1 MVNFED
7 VYKCLEKNEISFAAG
22 VPDSLLNDF
31 CSFLDEKFDF
41 DNHILTANEGNAIA
55 VASGYYLST
64 GKIPLVYMQNS
75 GIGNSI
81 NPIISLT
88 HKDVFNIPM
97 ILLIGWRGNPEIHD
111 WAQHKKQGKAT
122 LPLLDILDIPYKIL
136 EDDTSKVVEGFE
148 WAKKTAYNKGKTV
161 ALVAKKNVFSKKEK
175 TYRKLDE
182 LTDFTRYQAIS
193 LIIDSLPSNTIYV
206 ASTGRI
212 TREIYYI
219 REEKKQLH
227 DHDFL
232 NVGSMG
238 HALSISL
245 GLALNNKNRLVV
257 CLDGDAA
264 SIMHMGS
271 MAIATQK
278 NPKNLIHIVLNNG
291 VHESVGGQKSV
302 GADLNFNS
310 IASSIGYDVLSKPI
324 RNSNNLKKVLQSNN
338 DFDNVKFLEIKIIP
352 GMLKN
357 LPPLDVDH
365 INLKEI
371 FMKNLLSKK
380 GEI

>member
-7 VYKCLEKNEISFAAG
+7 VLNCLKKNEIKFACG

-31 CSFLDEKFDF
+31 CSFLEENFDP
-41 DNHILTANEGNAIA
+41 DNHIVTANEGNAIA

-64 GKIPLVYMQNS
+64 EKIPLVYMQNS
-75 GIGNSI
+75 GIGNSV
-81 NPIISLT
+81 NPILSLT
-88 HKDVFNIPM
+88 HKDVFDIPM
-97 ILLIGWRGNPEIHD
+97 ILLIGWRGNPEVHD
-111 WAQHKKQGKAT
+111 WAQHKKQGEAT

-136 EDDTSKVVEGFE
+136 NDDTKNVVDGFE
-148 WAKKTAYNKGKTV
+148 WAKNTAFNNRKTV

-175 TYRKLDE
+175 VNQSLDAQ
-182 LTDFTRYQAIS
+182 TDFTRYQAMS
-193 LIIDSLPSNTIYV
+193 LILDTLPKDTIYV

-212 TREIYYI
+212 TRELYYI
-219 REEKKQLH
+219 REEKKQDH
-227 DHDFL
+227 DQDFL

-238 HALSISL
+238 HALSIAL
-245 GLALNNKNRLVV
+245 GLAMNNKNRLVV

-278 NPKNLIHIVLNNG
+278 NPRNLIHIVLNNG

-302 GADLNFNS
+302 GSGLDFDK
-310 IASSIGYDVLSKPI
+310 IASSIGFDVLSKAV
-324 RNSNNLKKVLQSNN
+324 NNGKNLEKVLQSYS
-338 DFDNVKFLEIKIIP
+338 DYDNVKFLEIKITP
-352 GMLKN
+352 GMLKD

-371 FMKNLLSKK
+371 LMKNLLSKK
-380 GEI
+380 EK